1 MQSRDS
7 DPGVPVFTSDRVTA
21 QPGLR
26 WYPSVAAARLARA
39 PLTRNATYWLTLQ
52 GSLTRALR
60 QRCREQFAVRI
71 LTEGFQTPAPDE
83 RQRLGLPE
91 RQVAWVREV
100 QLCGDGRPWVL
111 ARTIFPLSTLS
122 GPERRLRHLGRQPL
136 GAFLFRDGRWQRD
149 PFEAGLI
156 QAPRASEPSLARRSC
171 FRADGQQILVSEF
184 FYDRLLDHGERF
196 NP

>member
-1 MQSRDS
+1 M
-7 DPGVPVFTSDRVTA
+7 PVPVSDRVTA
-21 QPGLR
+21 RPGLR
-26 WYPSVAAARLARA
+26 WYPSVAAARLAGP
-39 PLTRNATYWLTLQ
+39 PLPREATFWLTLE

-60 QRCREQFAVRI
+60 QRCRERFAVHI
-71 LTEGFQTPAPDE
+71 ITEGFQTPARDE
-83 RQRLGLPE
+83 RRRLDLPE

-111 ARTIFPLSTLS
+111 ARTVFPLSTLN

-149 PFEAGLI
+149 PFEAGVI
-156 QAPRASEPSLARRSC
+156 QGTPRHDPRLARRSC
-171 FRADGQQILVSEF
+171 FRAGEERILVSEF
-184 FYDRLLDHGERF
+184 FYGRLLDHHHERF